1 MGKRYLLDS
10 NAVIDYIAR
19 LFPSKAWQWM
29 DDVINNEINVSVITK
44 IEVLSFD
51 PEDKEYPIL
60 IDFFNEADI
69 FGLTDNIINKTIQIR
84 QKQKTKLPDAV
95 IAATAIVNELILLTR
110 NTRDFDN
117 IEGLEVMNPYQ
128 L

>member
-1 MGKRYLLDS
+1 
-10 NAVIDYIAR
+10 
-19 LFPSKAWQWM
+19 M